1 MYKRLIAFS
10 MFLSLVVLLAIT
22 QTTAPS
28 KVGPAIVVVV
38 FVLIYIFL
46 TCTLT
51 LLLLFINK
59 IVSRHKSEPS
69 KRSADDMY
77 TLMYGAVL
85 ALAPT
90 VIVAVQS
97 IGQVQAGTYVLIT
110 LFVLLALLYVRHQK
124 RVK

>member
-97 IGQVQAGTYVLIT
+97 IGQIQAGTYVLIT

>member
-1 MYKRLIAFS
+1 

-51 LLLLFINK
+51 LLLLFINM
-59 IVSRHKSEPS
+59 IVSKHKSELS

>member
-1 MYKRLIAFS
+1 MYKRLIAFL

-51 LLLLFINK
+51 LLLLFIIK

-97 IGQVQAGTYVLIT
+97 IGQIQAGTYVLIT

>member
-1 MYKRLIAFS
+1 MYKRLIAFL

-59 IVSRHKSEPS
+59 IVSKHKSEPS

-97 IGQVQAGTYVLIT
+97 IGQIQAGIYVLIT

>member
-1 MYKRLIAFS
+1 MYKRLIAFL

-38 FVLIYIFL
+38 FILIYIFL

-59 IVSRHKSEPS
+59 IASKYNSEPS

-77 TLMYGAVL
+77 ILMYGAVL

-97 IGQVQAGTYVLIT
+97 IGQIQAGTYVLIT

>member
-1 MYKRLIAFS
+1 

-59 IVSRHKSEPS
+59 IVSKHKSEPS

-77 TLMYGAVL
+77 TLMYYGAVL

-97 IGQVQAGTYVLIT
+97 IGQIQAGTYVLIT